1 MCCWKSSHLLI
12 PIQQT
17 IATLVL
23 SSGNQESTI
32 ADMKLELNRLQK
44 IVNTK
49 ESSDNDVAQQ
59 LKDLEVDRQKEVNA
73 LQDRA
78 HNLTIEL
85 KQTNKKLTTATEELE
100 QAKTQLL
107 SSSTMPDVQDLAG
120 RLVVSEQA
128 CKMLKNENSDK
139 LKERDSAISNLL
151 LSVQANEG
159 VISNLRVDIESFKK
173 KLNDSNEENRRLQHE
188 SEIFA
193 AQIIDQDEEFESL
206 NERLK
211 ERTNEVA
218 DMKREIASSSTEMR
232 QLKSLQAQLDEL
244 RDDKRL
250 NTSRIHELEDELK
263 DAELK
268 KGMDT
273 GIEVQRLKLELEKT
287 NDKNTETEERLTNQI
302 ESLRKLRNHAVE
314 TFEKQLKE
322 KADQIATLEQ
332 ELLEK
337 NGDDDD
343 EFDDIFLEDDK
354 PRGGGGGTS
363 KKELKA
369 KIATLEQEIE
379 TLRSSSDLPQLSELK
394 TKLAQS
400 EKLREEL
407 VSDRAQFNAAKDREM
422 DRLHKQLSELR
433 EEHTAREL
441 ELLGL
446 IKKLEIES
454 SDMREEFNIRMQEKH
469 GKIVALE
476 QTLAAQEQVVGTM
489 SGEMDQLQN
498 GMEKVS
504 IQRRAEIEEL
514 QQELMDY
521 TTKSSRL
528 EREVVA
534 LSTKLEDKK
543 LKYEAKVAKLKDK
556 IDELDS
562 ETPEEK
568 AARRERKS
576 GSKDRERELE
586 EKNEH
591 LTWLNQSLKDEKE
604 KLTEKVAKYKER
616 AKRDNSPSSPS
627 KSSAKNDKWR
637 NVALQEQVAVLS
649 QRVIELEE
657 ENSKTASSLRRTPQS
672 PRPTSILHNSSPSAS
687 PVMREKD
694 SIGSARSYSAPKS
707 ALRTSTYSD
716 ANQAN
721 DLLSN
726 SNDEIDSTPRIA
738 STPPPIPRPES
749 VTSKSSDKKKRFSL
763 SRKKSKG
770 ETSTGGSTAD
780 YNF

>member
-1 MCCWKSSHLLI
+1 
-12 PIQQT
+12 
-17 IATLVL
+17 
-23 SSGNQESTI
+23 
-32 ADMKLELNRLQK
+32 MKLELNRLQK

-49 ESSDNDVAQQ
+49 ESSENDVAQQ

-244 RDDKRL
+244 REDKRL
-250 NTSRIHELEDELK
+250 NNSRIHELEDELK

-273 GIEVQRLKLELEKT
+273 GIEVQRLKLELEKA

-354 PRGGGGGTS
+354 PRGGGGTS

-369 KIATLEQEIE
+369 KIATLEQDIE

-454 SDMREEFNIRMQEKH
+454 SVMREEFNIRMQEKH

-657 ENSKTASSLRRTPQS
+657 ENSKTASSLRRTPKS

-707 ALRTSTYSD
+707 ALRTSAYSD

>member
-1 MCCWKSSHLLI
+1 M
-12 PIQQT
+12 
-17 IATLVL
+17 L

-159 VISNLRVDIESFKK
+159 VISNLRIDIESFKK

-211 ERTNEVA
+211 EKTNEVA

-244 RDDKRL
+244 REDKRL

-273 GIEVQRLKLELEKT
+273 GIEVQRLKLELEKA

-354 PRGGGGGTS
+354 PRGGGGTS

-726 SNDEIDSTPRIA
+726 SNDEFDSTPRIA